1 MAITKHIVD
10 AMKGAIELKSEVNKG
25 TEFHII
31 LDMERNTEKEEDML
45 LLVYICFQKYTA
57 RSNYNAYST
66 RGGKKMHYK
75 NQNVVI
81 SQM

>member
-1 MAITKHIVD
+1 
-10 AMKGAIELKSEVNKG
+10 
-25 TEFHII
+25 
-31 LDMERNTEKEEDML
+31 ML
-45 LLVYICFQKYTA
+45 LLVYICFQKYTI
-57 RSNYNAYST
+57 RSNCNAYST